1 MIAAGAPL
9 ADLFHPEWL
18 AAQQEYLAVRA
29 TGDATLA
36 AATRQRLVLL
46 GMPPALVE
54 RVVAGGQPVA
64 VTTVTAPTGGLISE
78 LMVRTGMTVDA
89 GMTLA
94 RINGLGTVWLEAA
107 LPEVQAAGIATG
119 QAATVRL
126 AALPDQVLRGK
137 VAAVLPEVNAETRT
151 LRVRIELPNPG
162 QRLRPGMFAQV
173 SLQGAAAAAAVVLPA
188 EAVIRTGKRALV
200 YLQEAPGR
208 YRPVEVELGPEADGW
223 VVIRRGIAAGQ
234 QVVASGQFLIDSEA
248 SMQGVMARA
257 DLPAAVPGTAPA
269 AAAAEYTA
277 SGVVVEMDK
286 DGITLD
292 HGPVPALKWPAMT
305 MPFQWAQPALAQG
318 LKVGQR
324 VEFSFR
330 QQGDEHIVTRIQP
343 AAARPAATAAR
354 GRPARPRRRRPQRPH
369 RGQAVIAGLIRWS
382 VANRFLVLLATVFL
396 TAAGLW
402 GLRTTPVDALPDLS
416 DVQVIIRTSYP
427 GQAPQIVENQ
437 VTYPLATTML
447 SVPGAKTVRGY
458 SFFGDSF
465 VYVLFDDGTDLYWAR
480 SRVLEYLNQVQGRLP
495 AAAKPALGPDAT
507 GVGWIFQ
514 YALVDRS
521 GRNDLSQLRALQDWF
536 LKYELKALPNVAEV
550 ATVGGMVRQYQ
561 VVLDPLEAGRLRHHA
576 GDGARRADGRQP
588 GDRRRPARDGR
599 SRVHGA
605 RQRLPEDAGRLPR
618 HPAGGARRHPGEA
631 GRRGH
636 GAGRPGDAPR
646 HRRTRR
652 RGRSHRRHRRSCA
665 RARTRRRPSP
675 P

>member
-1 MIAAGAPL
+1 MSKTHTIAATAALLALGGAGGWGLSYWAGSHATAPAVAASAPAAQRQVLYWYDPMVPTQRFDKPGKSPFMDMELVPRYADEDASKAGAAGVSVSPQAMQALGLRLATAERRAIGSAIETVATVKLNERDVSIVQARAAGFVERVHGRAPGDVIAAGAPL

-162 QRLRPGMFAQV
+162 QRLRAGMFAQV

-223 VVIRRGIAAGQ
+223 VVIHRGIAAGQ

-257 DLPAAVPGTAPA
+257 DLPAAVPATAQA
-269 AAAAEYTA
+269 AATVEYTA

-343 AAARPAATAAR
+343 AAARPATTASAAAR
-354 GRPARPRRRRPQRPH
+354 PA
-369 RGQAVIAGLIRWS
+369 
-382 VANRFLVLLATVFL
+382 
-396 TAAGLW
+396 
-402 GLRTTPVDALPDLS
+402 
-416 DVQVIIRTSYP
+416 
-427 GQAPQIVENQ
+427 
-437 VTYPLATTML
+437 
-447 SVPGAKTVRGY
+447 PGAVDHSAHTG
-458 SFFGDSF
+458 G
-465 VYVLFDDGTDLYWAR
+465 
-480 SRVLEYLNQVQGRLP
+480 
-495 AAAKPALGPDAT
+495 KP
-507 GVGWIFQ
+507 
-514 YALVDRS
+514 
-521 GRNDLSQLRALQDWF
+521 
-536 LKYELKALPNVAEV
+536 
-550 ATVGGMVRQYQ
+550 
-561 VVLDPLEAGRLRHHA
+561 
-576 GDGARRADGRQP
+576 
-588 GDRRRPARDGR
+588 
-599 SRVHGA
+599 
-605 RQRLPEDAGRLPR
+605 
-618 HPAGGARRHPGEA
+618 
-631 GRRGH
+631 
-636 GAGRPGDAPR
+636 
-646 HRRTRR
+646 
-652 RGRSHRRHRRSCA
+652 
-665 RARTRRRPSP
+665 
-675 P
+675 